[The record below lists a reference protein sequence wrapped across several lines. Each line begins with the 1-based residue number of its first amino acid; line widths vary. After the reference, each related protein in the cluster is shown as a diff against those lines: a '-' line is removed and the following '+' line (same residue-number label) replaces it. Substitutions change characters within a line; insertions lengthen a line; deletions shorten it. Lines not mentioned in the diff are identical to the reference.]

1 MYVFNARVTKGGGK
15 MYSQIEQDLE
25 KLETLR
31 EQALFGP
38 EEKRREAERAYQE
51 LREKLFDN
59 RECQTP
65 D

>member
-1 MYVFNARVTKGGGK
+1 MYVFNARVLKGGEK

-38 EEKRREAERAYQE
+38 EEKRNEAERAYQE

-59 RECQTP
+59 RECETP
-65 D
+65 